1 MGKEYRR
8 IIRRR
13 IVEPSVVNAV
23 GVWFYANN
31 TNRYL
36 YLQRNDPK
44 YPGSWGLPGGKVDPG
59 ESLLDA
65 LQRECMEEIGSM
77 PVYDRLLP
85 LEKFTSGD
93 KTFVYHTFWCS
104 TPGEFIP
111 QLNNEHV
118 GYAWVQSGSW
128 PKPMHPGLYN
138 TLMLDAVQEKL
149 RIIE

>member
-1 MGKEYRR
+1 MGKEHRR

-13 IVEPSVVNAV
+13 IVESSIVNAV
-23 GVWFYANN
+23 GVWFYASN

-44 YPGSWGLPGGKVDPG
+44 YPGSWGLPGGKVDLG

-77 PVYDRLLP
+77 PAYDRLLP
-85 LEKFTSGD
+85 LEKFTSSD

-104 TPGEFIP
+104 IPCEFMP
-111 QLNNEHV
+111 QLNDEHI
-118 GYAWVQSGSW
+118 GYAWIQSGSW
-128 PKPMHPGLYN
+128 PRPMHPGLYN